1 MSHKN
6 LTANILLVD
15 DRQENIFALEK
26 ILRNLD
32 ANIISVNSGNE
43 ALSAILRHRLALI
56 LMDVQMDG
64 MDGFETA
71 ALIREYEETK
81 DTPIIFVTAIN
92 KDQKYVFQGYQSGAV
107 DYLFK
112 PLDPDILISKV
123 KVFLQIHQQNLIQ
136 EELIRKLQ
144 ATKNKITESEIRIHS
159 VLNNIQDAVVTSDK
173 NGCIL
178 SFNMAAERLFQY
190 SFSEIVEKSLEKLL
204 YGPSFQNYMHVI
216 QNHLLNPKVKILT
229 SDMRFIGMRKN
240 GQSFSGEMGI
250 SHITIDGQQLYTSSF
265 RDITQRELYETHL
278 IQAKDE
284 AQNANQAKS
293 TFLANM
299 SHELRTPLN
308 AIIGFSQLMRQ
319 NKREPLTASQDENIE
334 QISSAGKHLLG
345 LINEILDL
353 AKIEAEKTI
362 LSTEPILLQ
371 EMIEEVYGLIEG
383 VARDANI
390 QVECNNE
397 CPADTYFL
405 ADLTRAKQVLLNLLG
420 NAIKYNKPDGKVILS
435 CEIDTAS
442 KNRVLFSV
450 TDTGLGISEKY
461 LNHIFEPFH
470 RGDAEGSTIEGTGI
484 GLALTKKLVEA
495 MNGSIRVT
503 SVVGK
508 GSVFEVFFPLSEKLK
523 TKKNTTTTKL
533 HFNSLNQI
541 RERLTILYIEDNPT
555 NMRLVEKFLQSF
567 PLIAL
572 KTAVTA
578 EIGLAAVDKE
588 PIDLILLDINLP
600 DMNGYQAC
608 KLLQQ
613 KPASSKIPV
622 IGLSANAMKADKQ
635 KALDTGFSA
644 YLTKPVDL
652 DELSETILKVLSDAQ
667 VILPPGRDLQT
678 KDRSID

>member
-1 MSHKN
+1 
-6 LTANILLVD
+6 
-15 DRQENIFALEK
+15 
-26 ILRNLD
+26 
-32 ANIISVNSGNE
+32 
-43 ALSAILRHRLALI
+43 
-56 LMDVQMDG
+56 
-64 MDGFETA
+64 
-71 ALIREYEETK
+71 
-81 DTPIIFVTAIN
+81 
-92 KDQKYVFQGYQSGAV
+92 
-107 DYLFK
+107 
-112 PLDPDILISKV
+112 
-123 KVFLQIHQQNLIQ
+123 
-136 EELIRKLQ
+136 
-144 ATKNKITESEIRIHS
+144 
-159 VLNNIQDAVVTSDK
+159 
-173 NGCIL
+173 
-178 SFNMAAERLFQY
+178 
-190 SFSEIVEKSLEKLL
+190 
-204 YGPSFQNYMHVI
+204 
-216 QNHLLNPKVKILT
+216 
-229 SDMRFIGMRKN
+229 
-240 GQSFSGEMGI
+240 
-250 SHITIDGQQLYTSSF
+250 
-265 RDITQRELYETHL
+265 
-278 IQAKDE
+278 
-284 AQNANQAKS
+284 
-293 TFLANM
+293 
-299 SHELRTPLN
+299 
-308 AIIGFSQLMRQ
+308 
-319 NKREPLTASQDENIE
+319 
-334 QISSAGKHLLG
+334 
-345 LINEILDL
+345 
-353 AKIEAEKTI
+353 
-362 LSTEPILLQ
+362 
-371 EMIEEVYGLIEG
+371 
-383 VARDANI
+383 
-390 QVECNNE
+390 
-397 CPADTYFL
+397 
-405 ADLTRAKQVLLNLLG
+405 
-420 NAIKYNKPDGKVILS
+420 
-435 CEIDTAS
+435 
-442 KNRVLFSV
+442 
-450 TDTGLGISEKY
+450 LGISEKY

-678 KDRSID
+678 KDRSIDRLILNKNCKLG